1 MFFYFAKQNNPSV
14 ALAKEGDII
23 SMNTNEPKVS
33 QNRQKKEALVAE
45 FQGRVDRS
53 NALVFANYQ
62 GLTHQQLESIKKAVK
77 KVDAEFVATKN
88 SLILRALEGLNLSS
102 DDLKF
107 FEKPTATLFI
117 YGDIVEPLK
126 VLAKTVKEL
135 QLPAVKFGVLDGK
148 SISES
153 QVMKLAT
160 LPPLDVL
167 RAQLLGQMLSPVQK
181 LHTALR
187 WNLQTFVM
195 TLNAIASK
203 KS

>member
-1 MFFYFAKQNNPSV
+1 MIN
-14 ALAKEGDII
+14 D
-23 SMNTNEPKVS
+23 NTKLS
-33 QNRQKKEALVAE
+33 HNREKKETLVSE

-53 NALVFANYQ
+53 KALVFANYQ
-62 GLTHQQLESIKKAVK
+62 GLTHQQLETVKKAVK

-88 SLILRALEGLNLSS
+88 SLILRALEGLNLSA
-102 DDLKF
+102 DDQKF

-126 VLAKTVKEL
+126 ILAKTVKEL
-135 QLPAVKFGVLDGK
+135 NLPAVKFGVLDGK
-148 SISES
+148 TISDS

-160 LPPLDVL
+160 LPSIDVL

-187 WNLQTFVM
+187 WNLQTLVM
-195 TLNAIASK
+195 TLNAISQK